1 VVDSGVVIYANPAW
15 GRMFGSASP
24 MPNQGRAL
32 RDIVA
37 GHVVHGPILDRNVVA
52 GKRVGGAN
60 GDAVCAEGFSFS
72 RLDGTE
78 VRLHLSRT
86 DFRVWGRELQVLSVS
101 EAIPQAQDETE
112 QREAQRLESVGRLAS
127 GVAHDFNNLLTGIML
142 YCDLLIAD
150 AVKDGRSHRH
160 ADEIRKAG
168 EHGARVVEQ
177 LLAVARPPAAAPR
190 VALNEVVK
198 DMEELLTRLIGEN
211 IVLTISLSRDLGAV
225 GMNPAQVQQILLNLV
240 LNARDAMRDGGR
252 ITIATRNCM
261 NYLQDNLE
269 AKRPADQFSR
279 VEVPENQPWVELTV
293 YDTGCGMDNDTL
305 SHAFEPFFTTKKP
318 GRGSGLGLSTACRLA
333 KLEGGTIVA
342 ESQPGTGT
350 RVSLLLPGILPDSAD
365 AGSAIPAADSGP
377 QKSVQKD
384 LPAQSFRRPDST
396 SKER

>member
-1 VVDSGVVIYANPAW
+1 
-15 GRMFGSASP
+15 M
-24 MPNQGRAL
+24 
-32 RDIVA
+32 
-37 GHVVHGPILDRNVVA
+37 
-52 GKRVGGAN
+52 
-60 GDAVCAEGFSFS
+60 
-72 RLDGTE
+72 
-78 VRLHLSRT
+78 
-86 DFRVWGRELQVLSVS
+86 S
-101 EAIPQAQDETE
+101 EAVPPAQDETE
-112 QREAQRLESVGRLAS
+112 LREAQRLESVGRLAS

-261 NYLQDNLE
+261 NYLQGNFE
-269 AKRPADQFSR
+269 AKKPADQFSR
-279 VEVPENQPWVELTV
+279 VEVPQNQPWVELTV
-293 YDTGCGMDNDTL
+293 YDTGCGMDNRHSESCIRALLYYQEARTRKR
-305 SHAFEPFFTTKKP
+305 SRSIYGVPAGEAGGWNHRGRKP
-318 GRGSGLGLSTACRLA
+318 ARNRYPGVAAAAKNSSGQR
-333 KLEGGTIVA
+333 
-342 ESQPGTGT
+342 
-350 RVSLLLPGILPDSAD
+350 
-365 AGSAIPAADSGP
+365 
-377 QKSVQKD
+377 
-384 LPAQSFRRPDST
+384 
-396 SKER
+396 